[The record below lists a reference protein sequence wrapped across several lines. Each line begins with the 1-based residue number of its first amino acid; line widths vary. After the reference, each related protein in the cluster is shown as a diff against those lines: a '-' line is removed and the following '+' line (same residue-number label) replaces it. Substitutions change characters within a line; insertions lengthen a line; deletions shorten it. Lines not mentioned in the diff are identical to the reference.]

1 MKLQRDGDGDP
12 HGEDGQEQGAG
23 DHLGAHEDGV
33 RGGEVRGAGAGDRVH
48 TVEGRES
55 DHPHP
60 GVVDGGGEGRVG
72 GAGALHD
79 HRVDDG
85 RGHFDQDSEQQG
97 RIIVKGRKYRLRDGA
112 SRDGRLQLG
121 IKTFT
126 ISQNLG
132 EGGCSGLNVIGSSE
146 GTHYRQR
153 KLRKKSTG
161 TCYED

>member
-1 MKLQRDGDGDP
+1 M
-12 HGEDGQEQGAG
+12 
-23 DHLGAHEDGV
+23 
-33 RGGEVRGAGAGDRVH
+33 
-48 TVEGRES
+48 EGRES

-60 GVVDGGGEGRVG
+60 GVVDGGGDGRVG
-72 GAGALHD
+72 GAGALYD

-153 KLRKKSTG
+153 KLRKKSTR